1 MRPIKECVAL
11 FTLFILSDSTCFIE
25 EQSTTIMR
33 AYRILTGVESY
44 RTCQIYCQNDP
55 ECVTVSYSDTMRICH
70 LQVPSHYSTCNP
82 HPYRRWV
89 KTEQNCIGSIHP
101 GTYRTFARTAFAT
114 MARIRAFPI
123 RHFSIR
129 NWALDGNGTYSSFGN
144 SKEVR
149 TYFSTTNNAYMLRYY
164 KDPTMTFPY
173 WLFSATCAE
182 EGDECPCGLL
192 PLHPTIVGTRP
203 AVNVVGACPTPLKLY
218 AIRTKKQAIAW
229 KGSALYYFLVD
240 KWAEVCE
247 STCFHEEQSTT
258 PMIALR
264 ILNNIG
270 SWLLCVKE
278 CFNDAQC
285 VSVAYSDLLRV
296 CHLHKT
302 VGLSACNVVP
312 FRRWVKTETN
322 CQATAAATT
331 GAFYAVDFIRTD
343 PSLEMGI
350 DPCFPDRSRLHPELV
365 VLDGVSPPCPLT
377 DGSPWPSYTFRGLD
391 ITGAYYTWGVS
402 NLVQAGIYPADNT
415 VSFTYRSHLNT
426 VHQPGCG
433 IVSCLCIA
441 PRQEIQP
448 APAHRSLCIPVAVQ
462 HHFKTLSA
470 LAQASDYSNVIR
482 EALAPVDVDGNTAML
497 FCSVSNNIC
506 KLCACLSCV

>member
-1 MRPIKECVAL
+1 
-11 FTLFILSDSTCFIE
+11 
-25 EQSTTIMR
+25 
-33 AYRILTGVESY
+33 
-44 RTCQIYCQNDP
+44 
-55 ECVTVSYSDTMRICH
+55 
-70 LQVPSHYSTCNP
+70 
-82 HPYRRWV
+82 
-89 KTEQNCIGSIHP
+89 
-101 GTYRTFARTAFAT
+101 
-114 MARIRAFPI
+114 
-123 RHFSIR
+123 
-129 NWALDGNGTYSSFGN
+129 
-144 SKEVR
+144 
-149 TYFSTTNNAYMLRYY
+149 
-164 KDPTMTFPY
+164 
-173 WLFSATCAE
+173 
-182 EGDECPCGLL
+182 
-192 PLHPTIVGTRP
+192 
-203 AVNVVGACPTPLKLY
+203 
-218 AIRTKKQAIAW
+218 
-229 KGSALYYFLVD
+229 
-240 KWAEVCE
+240 
-247 STCFHEEQSTT
+247 
-258 PMIALR
+258 

-415 VSFTYRSHLNT
+415 FAFKYGASTGLWHRFVSVYCAETGDT
-426 VHQPGCG
+426 TC
-433 IVSCLCIA
+433 SCPSLPLHPSGGTA
-441 PRQEIQP
+441 PLQNVVGACPSQR
-448 APAHRSLCIPVAVQ
+448 L
-462 HHFKTLSA
+462 
-470 LAQASDYSNVIR
+470 YVIR

>member
-1 MRPIKECVAL
+1 MVS
-11 FTLFILSDSTCFIE
+11 ILIT
-25 EQSTTIMR
+25 
-33 AYRILTGVESY
+33 
-44 RTCQIYCQNDP
+44 
-55 ECVTVSYSDTMRICH
+55 
-70 LQVPSHYSTCNP
+70 
-82 HPYRRWV
+82 
-89 KTEQNCIGSIHP
+89 
-101 GTYRTFARTAFAT
+101 
-114 MARIRAFPI
+114 
-123 RHFSIR
+123 
-129 NWALDGNGTYSSFGN
+129 
-144 SKEVR
+144 
-149 TYFSTTNNAYMLRYY
+149 
-164 KDPTMTFPY
+164 
-173 WLFSATCAE
+173 
-182 EGDECPCGLL
+182 
-192 PLHPTIVGTRP
+192 
-203 AVNVVGACPTPLKLY
+203 
-218 AIRTKKQAIAW
+218 
-229 KGSALYYFLVD
+229 
-240 KWAEVCE
+240 VCE

-331 GAFYAVDFIRTD
+331 VRTD

-391 ITGAYYTWGVS
+391 ITGAYYTRY
-402 NLVQAGIYPADNT
+402 NLLLP
-415 VSFTYRSHLNT
+415 
-426 VHQPGCG
+426 
-433 IVSCLCIA
+433 IA
-441 PRQEIQP
+441 P
-448 APAHRSLCIPVAVQ
+448 
-462 HHFKTLSA
+462 F
-470 LAQASDYSNVIR
+470 ASQWRVIR

-497 FCSVSNNIC
+497 FCSIQASFSS
-506 KLCACLSCV
+506 KSAD